1 MTNSL
6 FMWGYMEN
14 SQISHY
20 LSEAET
26 LAYIFAEWV
35 FIASITGSLMPL
47 TLTSLGQT
55 YYTFLGVR
63 QLSDARHNFPTHAN
77 TKIADKT

>member
-1 MTNSL
+1 MGSFL
-6 FMWGYMEN
+6 
-14 SQISHY
+14 
-20 LSEAET
+20 
-26 LAYIFAEWV
+26 
-35 FIASITGSLMPL
+35 ITGSLMPL

-63 QLSDARHNFPTHAN
+63 QLSDARHNFPTHAK